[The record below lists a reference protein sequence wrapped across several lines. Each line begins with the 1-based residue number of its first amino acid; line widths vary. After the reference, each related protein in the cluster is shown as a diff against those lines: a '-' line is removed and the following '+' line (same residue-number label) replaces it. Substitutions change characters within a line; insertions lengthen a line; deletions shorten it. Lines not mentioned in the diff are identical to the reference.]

1 MTTAARATA
10 SAPAG
15 ARSDDTTQSVAP
27 AWKKLVGRG
36 GLVAVVLAALYVGLP
51 RVLGTLDYFH
61 VQTVQLEGA
70 RFLTPTAIIAAL
82 GADTTA
88 SVFDDPASVVAKV
101 EGIPL
106 VAHATVRR
114 RLPGTLVV
122 SIVER
127 IPVALVAT
135 RDGFRGVDSAGTRL
149 PIDPAIS
156 AFDAPV
162 VLPAAGARD
171 TVADRHLFNLLGA
184 LRANDPALFDA
195 IEEARRVSATEW
207 QLRTTR
213 QLVRVTPQ
221 VTLGRLAD
229 IFPVEQDLA
238 RRRIRAAE
246 LDLRYRNLVIARL
259 P

>member
-10 SAPAG
+10 GAARARGEAAPVG
-15 ARSDDTTQSVAP
+15 VAP
-27 AWKKLVGRG
+27 RWKKVVGRG
-36 GLVAVVLAALYVGLP
+36 GLVLACCLAMYVALP
-51 RVLGTLDYFH
+51 RILGTLDYFH

-70 RFLTPTAIIAAL
+70 RFLTPTAVIAAL

-88 SVFDDPASVVAKV
+88 SVFDDPARVVAKV
-101 EGIPL
+101 ESMPL
-106 VAHATVRR
+106 VASATVRR

-127 IPVALVAT
+127 TPVALVAT
-135 RDGFRGVDSAGTRL
+135 RDGFRGVDSSGTRL

-162 VLPAAGARD
+162 VLPSVGPRD
-171 TVADRHLFNLLGA
+171 SVADRKLFNLLGA
-184 LRANDPALFDA
+184 LRAHDRALFDA
-195 IEEARRVSATEW
+195 IEDARRVSATEW
-207 QLRTTR
+207 RLRTSR
-213 QLVRVTPQ
+213 QVVRVTPE

-238 RRRIRAAE
+238 RRRVRAAE

>member
-10 SAPAG
+10 GTATTAVDAAP
-15 ARSDDTTQSVAP
+15 RVVP
-27 AWKKLVGRG
+27 AWKKVAGRVALVGVA
-36 GLVAVVLAALYVGLP
+36 GLALYFGLP

-70 RFLTPTAIIAAL
+70 RFLTPTAVIAAL

-88 SVFDDPASVVAKV
+88 SVFDDPARVEARV

-106 VAHATVRR
+106 VASARVRR

-127 IPVALVAT
+127 TPVALVAT
-135 RDGFRGVDSAGTRL
+135 REGFRGVDSAGTRL
-149 PIDPAIS
+149 PLDPAIS

-162 VLPAAGARD
+162 VLPASGSRD
-171 TVADRHLFNLLGA
+171 TVADRRLFNLLGA
-184 LRANDPALFDA
+184 LRTNDTALFDA

-221 VTLGRLAD
+221 VTLARLSD

-246 LDLRYRNLVIARL
+246 LDLRFRNLVIARL

>member
-10 SAPAG
+10 SATS
-15 ARSDDTTQSVAP
+15 ARGDAVTLDVTP
-27 AWKKLVGRG
+27 AWKKAVGRG
-36 GLVAVVLAALYVGLP
+36 GLAVAVCVAMYFALP
-51 RVLGTLDYFH
+51 RLLGTLDYFH

-70 RFLTPTAIIAAL
+70 RFLTPTAVIAAL

-88 SVFDDPASVVAKV
+88 SVFDDPARVVAKV

-106 VAHATVRR
+106 VASATVRR

-162 VLPAAGARD
+162 VLPSAGPRD
-171 TVADRHLFNLLGA
+171 TVADRKLFNLLGA
-184 LRANDPALFDA
+184 LRAHDPALFDA

-207 QLRTTR
+207 HLRTSR
-213 QLVRVTPQ
+213 QVVRVTPE

-238 RRRIRAAE
+238 RRRVRAAE

>member
-1 MTTAARATA
+1 MTTAARASSTTA
-10 SAPAG
+10 ADPATR
-15 ARSDDTTQSVAP
+15 ASP
-27 AWKKLVGRG
+27 LWKKAVGRG
-36 GLVAVVLAALYVGLP
+36 VLAAGIVSALYFGAP
-51 RVLGTLDYFH
+51 MALGKLDYFH

-70 RFLTPTAIIAAL
+70 RFLTPTAVISAL

-88 SVFDDPASVVAKV
+88 STFDDPARFVAKV

-106 VAHATVRR
+106 VATATVRR

-122 SIVER
+122 AIVER

-135 RDGFRGVDSAGTRL
+135 RDGFRGVDSAGTQL

-162 VLPAAGARD
+162 VLPASGPIDSA
-171 TVADRHLFNLLGA
+171 ADRRLFKLLGT
-184 LRANDPALFDA
+184 LRANDPALFDD
-195 IEEARRVSATEW
+195 IEEVRRVSATEW
-207 QLRTTR
+207 HLRTTR
-213 QLVRVTPQ
+213 QLVRVTPE

-229 IFPVEQDLA
+229 IFPVQQDLA
-238 RRRIRAAE
+238 RRRVRAAE
-246 LDLRYRNLVIARL
+246 LDLRFRNLVIARL